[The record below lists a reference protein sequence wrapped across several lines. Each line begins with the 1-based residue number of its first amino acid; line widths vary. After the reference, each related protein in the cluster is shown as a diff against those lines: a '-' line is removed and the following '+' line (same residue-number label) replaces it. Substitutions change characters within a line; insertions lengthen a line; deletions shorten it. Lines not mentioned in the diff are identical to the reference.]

1 MNELVK
7 YFEALEQRIAA
18 LEAANKELTERLE
31 ALAAAPAPQEPQEP
45 AEEEEAEVEIELIVD
60 DEPEEEPEAEAA
72 PEPEIEP
79 EPVAEPEPVVE
90 PEPQPEQP
98 EQPKQEEPQPEEEP
112 KPQQPQQGTLFGQ
125 PVSNIRQA
133 ISLGDRFLFQRELF
147 AQNGEKM
154 QKALDDID
162 KLMSFDD
169 AVAYIE
175 KHFQWDK
182 ESSTYELF
190 INILHRRF

>member
-7 YFEALEQRIAA
+7 YFETLEQRIAA

-45 AEEEEAEVEIELIVD
+45 AEEEEPEVEIELIVD
-60 DEPEEEPEAEAA
+60 EEPEEEPEVEAA

-98 EQPKQEEPQPEEEP
+98 KQEE
-112 KPQQPQQGTLFGQ
+112 PQQPQQGTLFGQ

-154 QKALDDID
+154 QKTLDDID

>member
-31 ALAAAPAPQEPQEP
+31 ALAAAPAPQELQEP
-45 AEEEEAEVEIELIVD
+45 AEEEEPEVEIELIVD
-60 DEPEEEPEAEAA
+60 EEPEEEPEAEAQ
-72 PEPEIEP
+72 PEPEPVVEP
-79 EPVAEPEPVVE
+79 EPVAEPEPE
-90 PEPQPEQP
+90 PEP
-98 EQPKQEEPQPEEEP
+98 EPQPEEEP

-175 KHFQWDK
+175 RHFQWDK